1 MQISVFRMS
10 NERIGCSLADAA
22 ATPSY
27 MKYLEKASRSP
38 PSLHVIYINTKL
50 ETKAYAHE
58 LVPTITCTSSNV
70 VQTILQVSMIQPLD
84 MDIQLCNLKGMHDVL
99 TTTQPLQ

>member
-1 MQISVFRMS
+1 MS

-22 ATPSY
+22 DTSTY
-27 MKYLEKASRSP
+27 MEYLEEASRST
-38 PSLHVIYINTKL
+38 SLHVIYINTKL

-70 VQTILQVSMIQPLD
+70 VQTILQVGQMQKKLYSSVFVM
-84 MDIQLCNLKGMHDVL
+84 VV
-99 TTTQPLQ
+99 